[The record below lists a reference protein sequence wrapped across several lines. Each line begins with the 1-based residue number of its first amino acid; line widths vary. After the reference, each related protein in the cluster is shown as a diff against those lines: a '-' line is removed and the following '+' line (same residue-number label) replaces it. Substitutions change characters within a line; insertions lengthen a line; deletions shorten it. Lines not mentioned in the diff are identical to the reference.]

1 MQESLETVFG
11 LQKGRISGYDFLAFI
26 ERIAMHGLRFSWS
39 RTPFQAAIVL
49 ALAGVS
55 LAGLPAQ
62 AHGQAAGA
70 TAAVPAKV
78 LPGDDFY
85 DYVNGDWLRGTQ
97 IPADRSSWGSFAIL
111 ADATNER
118 IIGLVE
124 GLAAAPQAE
133 ASARQ
138 VSDFY
143 RSWMDEAAIEAKG
156 WAPIKPLLSKINGI
170 RDQAGL
176 ARALGESLRADV
188 DPLNATN
195 FYTENLFGLW
205 VAQDLNDTTRMQGL
219 RTGYQAHIAA
229 MLRQA
234 GYSDAAGR
242 AARVFA
248 LEQQIAASHA
258 SREDSADVAKGNN
271 AWRAATLGCGVGWR
285 SKAREAAARQQILTD
300 GHAPAQYRAAT
311 VRNLDAWYRAFDVQ
325 PGQQLY
331 LAPQQRVRV
340 W

>member
-1 MQESLETVFG
+1 
-11 LQKGRISGYDFLAFI
+11 
-26 ERIAMHGLRFSWS
+26 MHGLRFSWA
-39 RTPFQAAIVL
+39 RTPVQAAIVL

-55 LAGLPAQ
+55 LIGLPVQ
-62 AHGQAAGA
+62 AHGQQAAA
-70 TAAVPAKV
+70 AAVPAVPAAATV

-85 DYVNGDWLRGTQ
+85 DYVNGDWLRGTE

-111 ADATNER
+111 ANATNER
-118 IIGLVE
+118 IIALVE
-124 GLAAAPQAE
+124 GLAAAPQAD

-143 RSWMDEAAIEAKG
+143 RSWMDESAIEAKG
-156 WAPIKPLLSKINGI
+156 WAPIKPLLKKIDGI

-205 VAQDLNDTTRMQGL
+205 VAQDLNDTTRNVAYLLQGGLGLPDRAFYQSDSARMQGL
-219 RTGYQAHIAA
+219 RAGYQAHIAA
-229 MLRQA
+229 MLKQA
-234 GYSDAAGR
+234 GYSDAPAR

-271 AWRAATLGCGVGWR
+271 AWRAADFA
-285 SKAREAAARQQILTD
+285 SKAP
-300 GHAPAQYRAAT
+300 G
-311 VRNLDAWYRAFDVQ
+311 LD
-325 PGQQLY
+325 
-331 LAPQQRVRV
+331 
-340 W
+340 